1 MNFTYQVIIHE
12 TMLSEEVRDLTTVM
26 KKSNVAGAFKYAM
39 TKALKSPINGE
50 FAVDSKGYI
59 LKFDGKVLKFIVSH
73 AFPAGSDMSQ
83 EDKTYQVLEE
93 LRHTSIGGKYYDLFD
108 IKNIN
113 SSDYLVKV
121 MKKTVNDFVKIYKPK
136 DEFFVRFWA
145 KLGKL
150 YDRDLLYRKPNP
162 NGTNVLAYSKDLISI
177 IIDFDYLKYKRV
189 DKFVKNKIEGI
200 LTNEIKAASNDC
212 FIYNKLV
219 FVFAPT
225 ADMGMYL
232 SIYIQ

>member
-1 MNFTYQVIIHE
+1 MR
-12 TMLSEEVRDLTTVM
+12 SEEVRDLTTVM
-26 KKSNVAGAFKYAM
+26 KNSNVDGAFKYAM

-59 LKFDGKVLKFIVSH
+59 LKFDGKVLKFIVSY
-73 AFPAGSDMSQ
+73 AFPGGSGMSQ

-108 IKNIN
+108 IKNISTLN
-113 SSDYLVKV
+113 YSVKV
-121 MKKTVNDFVKIYKPK
+121 MPTTVDSIVKLYSPP

-145 KLGKL
+145 KIKKS
-150 YDRDLLYRKPNP
+150 YDRDLLYRNP
-162 NGTNVLAYSKDLISI
+162 DLNGINWLADTRGPISI
-177 IIDFDYLKYKRV
+177 TIDFDNLKYKRV
-189 DKFVKNKIEGI
+189 DKFVKNKIKGI

>member
-1 MNFTYQVIIHE
+1 MR
-12 TMLSEEVRDLTTVM
+12 SEEVRDLTTVM
-26 KKSNVAGAFKYAM
+26 KNSNVAGAFKYAM

-73 AFPAGSDMSQ
+73 AFPTGSDMSQ
-83 EDKTYQVLEE
+83 KDKTYQILEE
-93 LRHTSIGGKYYDLFD
+93 LRHTSIEGKYYDLFD

-150 YDRDLLYRKPNP
+150 YDRDLLYRNP
-162 NGTNVLAYSKDLISI
+162 DLNGINWLADTRGPISI
-177 IIDFDYLKYKRV
+177 IINFDNLIYKRV
-189 DKFVKNKIEGI
+189 DKFIKNKIEGI
-200 LTNEIKAASNDC
+200 LTDKIKAASNDC

-225 ADMGMYL
+225 TNMGMYL